1 MIHLDTSALVDAFT
15 SPYRSG
21 EALLAIAV
29 LGERVGISA
38 IVLYEWRRG
47 PRTAE
52 ALGEQEAI
60 VPGAMAVAFDHDA
73 AVMAAAL
80 YRQVKHARTRAVD
93 LAIAACAIRHKASL
107 WTLNPEDFTD
117 IPGLVIYKPPTSKR
131 SRH

>member
-1 MIHLDTSALVDAFT
+1 MIHLDTSTLVDAFT

-29 LGERVGISA
+29 QGERLGIST

-52 ALGEQEAI
+52 ELGEQEAI
-60 VPGAMAVAFDHDA
+60 MPGAMAVPFDHDA
-73 AVMAAAL
+73 AIRAATW
-80 YRQVKHARTRAVD
+80 YREVKHPRTRAVD

-107 WTLNPEDFTD
+107 WTLNPEDFDD
-117 IPGLVIYKPPTSKR
+117 IPGLVIYKPPMSKR
-131 SRH
+131 TRL